1 MKTWTLQKG
10 FPLVTV
16 QRKGRELHVQQER
29 YFLNTKTEIQPSDAR
44 YILAFSSSSLSYTL
58 RLEYL

>member
-16 QRKGRELHVQQER
+16 QRKGKELLIQQER
-29 YFLNTKTEIQPSDAR
+29 FFLNMKPEIQPSDAR
-44 YILAFSSSSLSYTL
+44 YTPTFSAYHLFGPSG
-58 RLEYL
+58 